1 MAGVFVGVK
10 DIPDQLYFEHG
21 FRSVFL
27 DFYTK
32 KDDADMRRPT
42 KPVSFAS
49 LPGTTTA
56 MNHQDTTR

>member
-1 MAGVFVGVK
+1 MAGVFVEVR
-10 DIPDQLYFEHG
+10 DISDQVYIEHG

-27 DFYTK
+27 DFYTY

-42 KPVSFAS
+42 KPASFAS

-56 MNHQDTTR
+56 VNHQDTTR